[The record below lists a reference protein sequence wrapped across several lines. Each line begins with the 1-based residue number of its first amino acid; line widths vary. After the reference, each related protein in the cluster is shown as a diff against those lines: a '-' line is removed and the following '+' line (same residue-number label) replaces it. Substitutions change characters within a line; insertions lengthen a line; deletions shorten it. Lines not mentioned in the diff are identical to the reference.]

1 LLTVIKIW
9 CIIAIKNIKGKFCFL
24 ILKKIRIVRQQRR
37 RVKMKKVLKALA
49 VIAVLIVG
57 LTIAGMR
64 PVQVEASAVA
74 GRELIVTFERT
85 FIRTGDGS

>member
-1 LLTVIKIW
+1 
-9 CIIAIKNIKGKFCFL
+9 
-24 ILKKIRIVRQQRR
+24 
-37 RVKMKKVLKALA
+37 MKKVLKALA